1 MDDPRTQDTALREL
15 DSDPASR
22 KRFLKMVG
30 AGGAGALALLVAA
43 CGDDNSDSGSKT
55 GSTASQSS
63 GSGKATAGSADP
75 GIAQFGKGDIGIAK
89 YALTP
94 SINSL

>member
-1 MDDPRTQDTALREL
+1 MDEPRPQDGALRQL

-43 CGDDNSDSGSKT
+43 CGSDDNDSGSKT
-55 GSTASQSS
+55 GSTAAS
-63 GSGKATAGSADP
+63 GSSTSSTAGT
-75 GIAQFGKGDIGIAK
+75 AQFGKGDVGIAK
-89 YALTP
+89 YALT
-94 SINSL
+94 LE